1 MDLIDGSIQHS
12 EYSCSELIDTYHT
25 PVYVYDSSV
34 IKRQID
40 RLKDAFDVPELGIHF
55 ACKAL
60 NNINILKLIEHW
72 GVGLDCV
79 SVQEIWTG
87 LKAGFKP
94 SEIIY
99 TPNCVAPDE
108 VEMAIQLGV
117 QINIDHIETLEYI
130 GHHHPNVKLE
140 SHQSAIWPVVTKNFS
155 RTHR

>member
-1 MDLIDGSIQHS
+1 MYKRQTL
-12 EYSCSELIDTYHT
+12 
-25 PVYVYDSSV
+25 YVYDSSI

-40 RLKDAFDVPELGIHF
+40 RLKNAFHVPELGIHF

-60 NNINILKLIEHW
+60 NNINILKLIRQW
-72 GVGLDCV
+72 GVGIDTV

-87 LKAGFKP
+87 LKAGFKA

-130 GHHHPNVKLE
+130 GCLLYTSP
-140 SHQSAIWPVVTKNFS
+140 SPRDRTRSRMPSSA
-155 RTHR
+155 